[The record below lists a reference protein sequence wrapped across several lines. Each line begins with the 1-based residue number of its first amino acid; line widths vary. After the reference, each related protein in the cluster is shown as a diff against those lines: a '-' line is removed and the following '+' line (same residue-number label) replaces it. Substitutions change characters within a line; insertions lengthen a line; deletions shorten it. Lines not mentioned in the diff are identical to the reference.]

1 MDRNYEFGF
10 LLCFSYFKSLRLGYE
25 KNQETQERVRKCVET
40 LQEKVIVKTEADIY
54 QKYIIIDNRL
64 VWYGS
69 IGLLDDVN
77 PDDTIIRLEAREL
90 VRELTIA
97 TPR

>member
-1 MDRNYEFGF
+1 M
-10 LLCFSYFKSLRLGYE
+10 
-25 KNQETQERVRKCVET
+25 RKCVET